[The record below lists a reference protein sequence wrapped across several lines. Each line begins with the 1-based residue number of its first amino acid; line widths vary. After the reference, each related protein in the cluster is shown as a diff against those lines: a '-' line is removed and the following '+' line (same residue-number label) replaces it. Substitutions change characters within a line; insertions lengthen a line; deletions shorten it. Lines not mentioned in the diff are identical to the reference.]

1 MSKQMTRHG
10 RILVVDDSARWRA
23 ALAEALQRGGFYVDL
38 AATTAEAR
46 DYLRD
51 NLYHLLVLDVRMDEA
66 DPSNVDG
73 LDLLRE
79 LDTRGLSEALQV
91 IMLSAYDTKERV
103 RTAFR
108 EHNVADFLSKDR
120 FDTRE
125 FLENVRQIF
134 SKELKSNLELTIHW
148 QKLQGT
154 EEAVLNLEIDG
165 IRLKRDPA
173 LKSRVAI
180 ELEDLLCRLFSQ
192 AHSVLIRPLALGQS
206 STGVLWVQPFYH
218 PGHGRPVVVKFGD
231 FRIIEEE
238 HSNFKTYVQPF
249 IGGGRNTSVIDR
261 QRTPHLGG
269 IIYSLL
275 GSDNDHLEDFGS
287 FYHHAELPK
296 MREVLDRLF
305 LDTCGTWYENA
316 RSLQPYNLTADYQ
329 TMFGFTRQKIADALR
344 ELQKY
349 IQVTTVQGKQ
359 AITFKSLNGER
370 VFTHP
375 LPVID
380 EPPLVYPAS
389 TCTTHGDFNQHNI
402 LVDGVGHTWLI
413 DFQSTG
419 PGHIFRDIAQL
430 DSEIRFVLLAPQD
443 ATLNERL
450 QLEEELCR
458 AENFSQLA
466 QLAPTLPTDNLPL
479 AKAYAS
485 VLHLRTLARRFVA
498 HHTGEDM
505 YDYYVALFY
514 NAINTLRFYGL
525 ASGQREHA
533 LLSASLLADRLRLK
547 G

>member
-1 MSKQMTRHG
+1 MNKQMARH
-10 RILVVDDSARWRA
+10 RRVLVVDDLVQWRD
-23 ALAEALQRGGFYVDL
+23 ALVEALQRGDFYVD
-38 AATTAEAR
+38 AASTTAEAR
-46 DYLRD
+46 NYLRD

-103 RTAFR
+103 RMAFKDFK
-108 EHNVADFLSKDR
+108 VADFLSKDN
-120 FDTRE
+120 FSTRE
-125 FLENVRQIF
+125 FLEIVRQIF
-134 SKELKSNLELTIHW
+134 SKNLQSNLDLTIHW

-154 EEAVLNLEIDG
+154 EEAVLNLKIDDVW
-165 IRLKRDPA
+165 LKRDPA
-173 LKSRVAI
+173 LKSRVAV
-180 ELEDLLCRLFSQ
+180 ELEDLLCRLFPQ
-192 AHSVLIRPLALGQS
+192 ADSILVRPLALGQS
-206 STGVLWVQPFYH
+206 STGVLWVQPFFH
-218 PGHGRPVVVKFGD
+218 SGHGRPVVVKFGD

-238 HSNFKTYVQPF
+238 YSNFKTYVQHF
-249 IGGGRNTSVIDR
+249 MGGGRNTTVMDR

-296 MREVLDRLF
+296 LKGVLDRLF
-305 LDTCGTWYENA
+305 RDTCGNWYANA
-316 RSLQPYNLTADYQ
+316 SPLQPYNLTADYQ
-329 TMFGFTRQKIADALR
+329 TMFGFNRQKIVDALG
-344 ELQKY
+344 ELKKY
-349 IQVTTVQGKQ
+349 IQVTTAQGKQ
-359 AITFKSLNGER
+359 VITFKSLNSER

-375 LPVID
+375 LSALD
-380 EPPLVYPAS
+380 EGSLIYPAS

-402 LVDGVGHTWLI
+402 FVDGAGHTWLI

-419 PGHIFRDIAQL
+419 HGHIFRDIAQL
-430 DSEIRFVLLAPQD
+430 DSEIRFVLLASQD

-458 AENFSQLA
+458 AKNFSQLA
-466 QLAPTLPTDNLPL
+466 QLAPALPTDNLPL

-485 VLHLRTLARRFVA
+485 VLHLRTLARRLVG

-505 YDYYVALFY
+505 FDYYVALFF